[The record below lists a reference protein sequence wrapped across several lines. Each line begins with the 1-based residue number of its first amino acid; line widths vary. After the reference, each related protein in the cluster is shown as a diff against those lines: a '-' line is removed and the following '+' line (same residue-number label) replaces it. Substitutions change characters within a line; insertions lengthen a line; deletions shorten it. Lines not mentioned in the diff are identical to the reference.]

1 MVTLHKRK
9 YGHELSIILIVTF
22 HQYTDSR
29 YKSFSENCFHA
40 NHSLVTFFLFG
51 KKMLNSLVTFHH
63 MNNIN
68 FSSCR
73 KEKTTNKQQSRIA
86 RQEKE

>member
-40 NHSLVTFFLFG
+40 NHSLVTFFLVKNVKFIG
-51 KKMLNSLVTFHH
+51 D
-63 MNNIN
+63 
-68 FSSCR
+68 FSSH
-73 KEKTTNKQQSRIA
+73 EQY
-86 RQEKE
+86 